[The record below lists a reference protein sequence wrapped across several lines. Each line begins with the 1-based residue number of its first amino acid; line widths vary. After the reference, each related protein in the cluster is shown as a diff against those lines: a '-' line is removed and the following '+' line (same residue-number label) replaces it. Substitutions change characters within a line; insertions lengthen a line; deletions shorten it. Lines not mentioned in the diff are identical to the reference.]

1 MKPVKK
7 VKLSMRNE
15 NPPSRAWLI
24 HQNDLKMWNDLN
36 GLNGTS
42 SGSAEVDARLRRKF
56 GGYSQDP
63 TARTTFRSTN
73 GSPVQ
78 ADNEDEGTMVELPDT
93 QPPAEPFDPVKYASE
108 LPPWAR

>member
-7 VKLSMRNE
+7 VKLSTRNE

-24 HQNDLKMWNDLN
+24 HQNDLKMWKDLN

-42 SGSAEVDARLRRKF
+42 SGSEEVDARLRRKF

-63 TARTTFRSTN
+63 TARTNFRSTN
-73 GSPVQ
+73 GQPVQ
-78 ADNEDEGTMVELPDT
+78 ADNEDEGAIAQLPET
-93 QPPAEPFDPVKYASE
+93 TPPAEPFDALKYAME
-108 LPPWAR
+108 PPPWV